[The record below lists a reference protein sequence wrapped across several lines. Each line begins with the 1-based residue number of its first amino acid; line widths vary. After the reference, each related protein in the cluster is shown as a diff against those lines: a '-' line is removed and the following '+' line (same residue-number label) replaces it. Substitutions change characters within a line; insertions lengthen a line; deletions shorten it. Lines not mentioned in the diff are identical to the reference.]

1 MNQDLIARA
10 QHNLETQPFSILL
23 GTKVTKIEGSEVE
36 LSLPVRGELM
46 QQHGFVHGGVLAYLA
61 DNSLTFSGALALQSN
76 CVTSEMKINY
86 VRPAIGDRLHARAK
100 TAYSGSSQAVAT
112 CEIYVVNGGVE
123 KLCAIAQGTI
133 VKTP

>member
-1 MNQDLIARA
+1 MEILEIA
-10 QHNLETQPFSILL
+10 QKTLETQPFSVLL
-23 GTKVTKIEGSEVE
+23 GTKVTKMEGINVE
-36 LSLPVRGELM
+36 LTLPIRAELM

-61 DNSLTFSGALALQSN
+61 DNSLTFSGALSLGSN

-86 VRPAIGDRLHARAK
+86 VRPAIGEVLYARAK
-100 TAYSGSSQAVAT
+100 TPHSGSTQAVST
-112 CEIYVVNGGVE
+112 CEIYVQKDGIE